1 MNTEITTYQPGEVG
15 MTFQPD
21 LPFEEWKQIGE
32 RFGEATKRFSWALGD
47 WLVYGGSKFRN
58 RIPAE
63 LYEEAE
69 RMTGVDRQSLLA
81 LATVCRRIPIE
92 KRLPD
97 LSFEHHQAIASISN
111 EEKRNRWLKFVA
123 GVERV
128 PTKKLLKLSI
138 SCHTDSPK
146 IITKEEYDERNRKF
160 GKDNYIPHLRGLI
173 SILRKTIPSMD
184 EDEIEALKCDTRGLV
199 DLLESL

>member
-1 MNTEITTYQPGEVG
+1 MNTEITTCQPSKVG
-15 MTFQPD
+15 MTFQIN

-92 KRLPD
+92 NRLPD

-111 EEKRNRWLKFVA
+111 EEKRNRWLQFVA
-123 GVERV
+123 GVEHV
-128 PTKKLLKLSI
+128 PSKKLLKLSI

-146 IITKEEYDERNRKF
+146 IITKEEYDARNRKF

-199 DLLESL
+199 DLLEAL